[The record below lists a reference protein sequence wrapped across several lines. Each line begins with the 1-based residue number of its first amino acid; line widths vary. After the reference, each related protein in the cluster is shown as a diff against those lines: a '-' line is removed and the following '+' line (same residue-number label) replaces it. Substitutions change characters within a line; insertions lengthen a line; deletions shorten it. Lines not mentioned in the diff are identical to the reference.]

1 MMAKFLEI
9 KKYFK
14 NEEEEKKFI
23 RVKKHKIQKRKVKRK
38 IMKNILLL
46 ALLLI
51 SIIIALL
58 KIVKIF
64 RPIKKIPKMRNEIL
78 GINIS
83 NISEITQILRNDSNK
98 NIINV
103 TNENNNYEIQKN
115 LSKRELLENGRK
127 FLDKCL
133 EGILINN
140 NAYNDKLNLD
150 SENEILISVVIP
162 VYNSQKTIKYSIRSV
177 QNQNIK
183 NIEIILVNDFSNDN
197 TSKIIEELQNED
209 KRIKI
214 INNDKNMGI
223 LYTRS
228 VGALFSK
235 GKYIFTLDNDDMFF
249 DSDVLEIY
257 KKAEKESYD
266 IIAFS
271 AINGDNYYSTIDNM
285 KENGFHRKNNNLVVS
300 QPKLSI
306 YPISKNENAFELNDP
321 HIWGKCIKNDLY
333 KRAVNALGKER
344 YSVYNCMNEDVI
356 IIFVIC
362 TLANNYIFIKKYGI
376 FHLVSRSSAIYNQK
390 GFNPMINAIN
400 LIEIMLDFLPNIY
413 KKYAAIGAIH
423 LRRDWVFRI
432 DDINVKQYLNS
443 TINKILDSELIEQN
457 YKYRLRNSYEGIFF

>member
-1 MMAKFLEI
+1 M
-9 KKYFK
+9 K
-14 NEEEEKKFI
+14 NESTC
-23 RVKKHKIQKRKVKRK
+23 V
-38 IMKNILLL
+38 
-46 ALLLI
+46 
-51 SIIIALL
+51 
-58 KIVKIF
+58 
-64 RPIKKIPKMRNEIL
+64 
-78 GINIS
+78 S

-162 VYNSQKTIKYSIRSV
+162 VYNSQKSIKYSIRSV

-333 KRAVNALGKER
+333 KRAVNALGEER
-344 YSVYNCMNEDVI
+344 YSVYNCWNEDVT
-356 IIFVIC
+356 IFLVIC

-376 FHLVSRSSAIYNQK
+376 FHHHSRTSASFSQNI
-390 GFNPMINAIN
+390 FNLMNTTIN
-400 LIEIMLDFLPNIY
+400 LIGIMLDFLPNIY
-413 KKYAAIGAIH
+413 KKYAALGAIR
-423 LRRDWVFRI
+423 LRSSWLFNLS
-432 DDINVKQYLNS
+432 DINIKKHLNS
-443 TINKILDSELIEQN
+443 TINRILDSQIIEQD
-457 YKYRLRNSYEGIFF
+457 YKNRVRYTYKDL